1 MGLSLFEKVFR
12 SKERGGKTDGES
24 LMLNFRL
31 TEAQLELQ
39 QKARAFALKEVLPV
53 AWYYDEKDELPLAV
67 LRKAF
72 DAGMIGS
79 YIPKEYGGQGLSML
93 DSSLITEEI
102 AAACPGLATSIFD
115 SSLGMEPILLS
126 ANKFAKEKYLPQIAG
141 DFKLAA
147 FATSEPML
155 GSDVAGIRCQAKSV
169 GDDYVL
175 NGTKYWITN
184 GGVADFISVFATVDP
199 ESQHKGICAF
209 LVETKWEGVSIG
221 RAIPKMGQR
230 CSNTVGINF
239 NNVRVPKENVLALP
253 GEGFVLAMKTFAR
266 TRPIIGSFGVG
277 AARAAT
283 EYALDYAKKR
293 RAFGMAISAFQ
304 AIQFKLAEMH
314 QKVET
319 ARLLTWKAA
328 WDSDQ
333 GLDGRV
339 SASISKL
346 YATETALEVVNEALQ
361 ILGGYG
367 YTKMFPIEKLLR
379 DVRLLRIYEGT
390 SEIQRLIL
398 ADYLLKEYQPSLP
411 PLEDLPLH
419 RDQDPEELRKAG
431 QAGKVWRCRICGHV
445 HYEGTPPEECPYCFF
460 PKTAFKEI
468 SVAA

>member
-1 MGLSLFEKVFR
+1 
-12 SKERGGKTDGES
+12 
-24 LMLNFRL
+24 MLNFRL
-31 TEAQLELQ
+31 TQDQLDLQ

-53 AWYYDEKDELPLAV
+53 AWYYDERDELPLTV

-79 YIPKEYGGQGLSML
+79 DIPKEYGGQGLSL
-93 DSSLITEEI
+93 VDSSLITEEI

-115 SSLGMEPILLS
+115 SSLGMEPMLLS
-126 ANKFAKEKYLPQIAG
+126 TNTAAKENYLPKIAK
-141 DFKLAA
+141 DFKMAA
-147 FATSEPML
+147 FATSEPTM
-155 GSDVAGIRCQAKSV
+155 GSDVAGIRCSAEAV
-169 GDDYVL
+169 GDDYIL

-184 GGVADFISVFATVDP
+184 GGVADYVSVFATVDP
-199 ESQHKGICAF
+199 KSRHKGICAF
-209 LVETKWEGVSIG
+209 LVETKWQGVTIG

-239 NNVRVPKENVLALP
+239 KNVRVPKENVLAVP

-293 RAFGMAISAFQ
+293 RSFGMAISDFQ
-304 AIQFKLAEMH
+304 AIQFKLAEMY

-319 ARLLTWKAA
+319 SRLLTWKAA

-333 GLDGRV
+333 QQDGRV

-361 ILGGYG
+361 IFGGYG

-390 SEIQRLIL
+390 SEIQRIIL

-411 PLEDLPLH
+411 ALEDLPLH
-419 RDQDPEELRKAG
+419 REQNPHDGKEAVS
-431 QAGKVWRCRICGHV
+431 AGKVWRCRICGHV
-445 HYEGTPPEECPYCFF
+445 HYDETPPEECPYCFF
-460 PKTAFKEI
+460 PKTAFKEM
-468 SVAA
+468 VQAN